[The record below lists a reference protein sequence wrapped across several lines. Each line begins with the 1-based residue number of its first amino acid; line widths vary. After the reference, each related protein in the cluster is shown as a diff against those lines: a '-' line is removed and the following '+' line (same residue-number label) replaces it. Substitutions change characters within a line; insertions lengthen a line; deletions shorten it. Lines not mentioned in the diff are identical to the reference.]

1 MTESAPRRT
10 RSVAVWPRPEKDEAA
25 EAAGA
30 DEGREF
36 CVLVGPSGAGK
47 STALRVVNRLIEPD
61 SGTVRVAGDDI
72 ATLDP
77 VTLRRRLG
85 YVIQSIGLF
94 PHWTVAENIAT
105 VPRLLRWPRRQIDE
119 RVDELLTLLA
129 LDPASYRCRMPRE
142 LSGGQ
147 QQRVGVARALAGD
160 PEILLMDEPFGALD
174 AVTREALQGEMA
186 RIHESTGKTI
196 VMVTH
201 DVDEAIRLASRI
213 VVMEA
218 GRIVQ
223 NARPEEILLSP
234 ASDFVESLFGGEA
247 ASLRLLKIR
256 RVGDIV
262 VANGAAPEEAIAPDA
277 TLETAL
283 ARMLTKQIDTLGVV
297 DPSKGR
303 KGIVRLRDVLR
314 RAH

>member
-1 MTESAPRRT
+1 MITFEHVNKFYGGR
-10 RSVAVWPRPEKDEAA
+10 AA
-25 EAAGA
+25 LDDVSLEIG
-30 DEGREF
+30 EGEF

-47 STALRVVNRLIEPD
+47 STALRLVNRLIEPD
-61 SGTVRVAGDDI
+61 SGTVRVAGEDI
-72 ATLDP
+72 AKLDP
-77 VTLRRRLG
+77 VALRRRLG

-105 VPRLLRWPRRQIDE
+105 VPRLLRWPRQRIEE

-129 LDPASYRCRMPRE
+129 LDPASYRGRMPRE

-174 AVTREALQGEMA
+174 AVTREALQDEMT
-186 RIHESTGKTI
+186 RIHETMGKTV

-218 GRIVQ
+218 ARIVQ
-223 NARPEEILLSP
+223 DATPEEILLAP
-234 ASDFVESLFGGEA
+234 ASGFVESLFGGEA

-262 VANGAAPEEAIAPDA
+262 VQNAAVPDETIASDA

-283 ARMLTKQIDTLGVV
+283 ARMLVKQIDTLGVV
-297 DPSKGR
+297 DPSGGR
-303 KGIVRLRDVLR
+303 KGIVRLRDVLH